1 MTSRSKFAST
11 CVVLLLLSASACSP
25 PAAPSTTSTPT
36 AAPASPSATA
46 AKSSITGANRWIAYQ
61 SLGASG
67 LDSTFIVRT
76 DGSNDHEILT
86 ELPGERRHPD
96 FSRDGMR
103 LTFDQLNGSP
113 PDQTYVADS
122 DGSAPELLAKCT
134 GKCMQH
140 YEPAWSPEDA

>member
-96 FSRDGMR
+96 FSRDGKR
-103 LTFDQLNGSP
+103 LAFDQLNGSP